1 MLSLT
6 QAQDWLQSCTLTCR
20 IMVPTNLPVRRE
32 KKMLSLIQ
40 TQDRLLYL
48 SFYMLLNLSEDVGVE
63 RKMKK
68 KVRGHNK

>member
-1 MLSLT
+1 MH
-6 QAQDWLQSCTLTCR
+6 
-20 IMVPTNLPVRRE
+20 VPRRRE

-68 KVRGHNK
+68 KVGREWVWSGR